1 MRIKS
6 VSGLNGNEVLA
17 EPILTNENVV
27 LIPKGTVLKEEYI
40 PLIQSLEIKTLMVE
54 DPYEYMEKPN
64 TIIDRIS
71 LNRIIERVKNRMVNH
86 IYHSYKSL
94 REFEMIANESV
105 KVMNEMPMDFIIDMD
120 EHTANLYE
128 HTVMVTLL
136 AINVAR
142 KLKMDRN
149 KQYNIALGCLLHD
162 IGIRYITTKYENQD
176 WNKVDPVEVFEYK
189 KHTILGFSAL
199 EEEGWVPDI
208 ARKMVLSHH
217 ERMNGSGFPM
227 RQKNRE
233 LECKIIQACDAFDCY
248 ISGMEC
254 KRMSVQN
261 AIERITDEAGTLFE
275 KKIVKSLLSGI
286 AYYPVGTTQK
296 GSPQG
301 RALYKSY
308 VQNL

>member
-1 MRIKS
+1 M
-6 VSGLNGNEVLA
+6 
-17 EPILTNENVV
+17 
-27 LIPKGTVLKEEYI
+27 
-40 PLIQSLEIKTLMVE
+40 IQSLEIETLMVE
-54 DPYEYMEKPN
+54 DPYEDMENPN
-64 TIIDRIS
+64 TIIDRTS
-71 LNRIIERVKNRMVNH
+71 LDQIIERVKKIMENH
-86 IYHSYKSL
+86 IYHSNKSL
-94 REFEMIANESV
+94 REFEMIANEIV
-105 KVMNEMPMDFIIDMD
+105 KVMNDMPMDLVIDMD
-120 EHTANLYE
+120 ERTANLYE

-142 KLKMDRN
+142 KLEVDRD

-176 WNKVDPVEVFEYK
+176 WDKVDPVEVFEYK
-189 KHTILGFSAL
+189 KHTIMGFSAL

-286 AYYPVGTTQK
+286 AYYPVGTTIKISSGEKAVVISQTDDPK
-296 GSPQG
+296 SPIILISDG
-301 RALYKSY
+301 EKEKKH
-308 VQNL
+308 NLMLEKDISILHIV